1 MAARAAR
8 TRAGATREASARAAP
23 TRAAAGE
30 PTPPAELCD
39 RLRAAAD
46 RLLAGTPLHSDGKLT
61 ILSLAQEAGIKRWLL
76 THKHPHQLQ
85 AKYQAEFKAAQHK
98 PAPVH
103 AADRE
108 IERLRGELSKARD
121 DRLHHEQLTRAYALI
136 INQLTEELE
145 ATKAERDA
153 LLDTPAIARLP
164 RRLPI

>member
-1 MAARAAR
+1 MS
-8 TRAGATREASARAAP
+8 G
-23 TRAAAGE
+23 AAGE

-121 DRLHHEQLTRAYALI
+121 DGRHHEQLTRAYALI

>member
-1 MAARAAR
+1 M
-8 TRAGATREASARAAP
+8 
-23 TRAAAGE
+23 
-30 PTPPAELCD
+30 
-39 RLRAAAD
+39 RAAAD
-46 RLLAGTPLHSDGKLT
+46 RLLAGTPLQSDGKLT

-76 THKHPHQLQ
+76 THKHPHQLK
-85 AKYQAEFKAAQHK
+85 AKYQAEFKAAHHK
-98 PAPVH
+98 PAPVQ

-108 IERLRGELSKARD
+108 IERLRAELRRARD
-121 DRLHHEQLTRAYALI
+121 DGRHHEQLTRAYALI

>member
-1 MAARAAR
+1 MRVDFSKSDRVHR
-8 TRAGATREASARAAP
+8 TT
-23 TRAAAGE
+23 
-30 PTPPAELCD
+30 LD
-39 RLRAAAD
+39 D
-46 RLLAGTPLHSDGKLT
+46 
-61 ILSLAQEAGIKRWLL
+61 LL
-76 THKHPHQLQ
+76 T
-85 AKYQAEFKAAQHK
+85 AKVKGHCGRNDDNQAEFKAAQHK

-121 DRLHHEQLTRAYALI
+121 DGRHHEQLTRAYALI

>member
-1 MAARAAR
+1 MATHAQ
-8 TRAGATREASARAAP
+8 AS
-23 TRAAAGE
+23 
-30 PTPPAELCD
+30 TPA
-39 RLRAAAD
+39 
-46 RLLAGTPLHSDGKLT
+46 
-61 ILSLAQEAGIKRWLL
+61 
-76 THKHPHQLQ
+76 Q

-121 DRLHHEQLTRAYALI
+121 DRRHHEQLTRAYALI

-164 RRLPI
+164 ADYRSEHCLSWGLADSGGRRNTSVASGSTRPC